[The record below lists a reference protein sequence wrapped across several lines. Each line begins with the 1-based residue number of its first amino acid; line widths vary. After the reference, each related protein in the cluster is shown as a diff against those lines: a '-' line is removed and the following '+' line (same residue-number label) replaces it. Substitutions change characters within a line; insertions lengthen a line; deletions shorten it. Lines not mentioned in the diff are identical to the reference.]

1 MLFQCEVMASS
12 FIEWVSRRA
21 REEYDGVAPTKPKPP
36 AGPLPPISLPPP
48 LRSLRNRQ
56 LSLPG
61 EPSWDGGVHCGG
73 AAGPIGGAGGGKA
86 VATAT
91 GGGGDGSSANT
102 SSRRSSRA
110 GGTRSAAAS
119 RPTSAGGDSV
129 VFYDAMDSVP
139 SSPLAV
145 PTPETVAA
153 AQLLGTQLSLSS
165 SGAKH
170 ARDEAEAIVKEEAA
184 KAAAAAAAAS
194 AKASGSN
201 SAPLKISAS
210 SASAS
215 RGPSKLGPKTRQ
227 QGGGAAASLTTAH
240 VAKLQ
245 CTGASEAPST
255 STAEHASKK
264 GRRAPGAGVPSKG
277 GVGSSGSKLVRS
289 FKKMWT
295 TSGEQQQA
303 ASSVE
308 GQ

>member
-1 MLFQCEVMASS
+1 MLYQCEVMASS

-21 REEYDGVAPTKPKPP
+21 REEYDGVEPTNPRPP
-36 AGPLPPISLPPP
+36 AGPLPPISLPAP

-73 AAGPIGGAGGGKA
+73 AAGPIGGKAAVAAAAGGESKA
-86 VATAT
+86 
-91 GGGGDGSSANT
+91 N
-102 SSRRSSRA
+102 SRRSSRA
-110 GGTRSAAAS
+110 GGAAAGGTRSAASS
-119 RPTSAGGDSV
+119 RPTSAASA

-153 AQLLGTQLSLSS
+153 AQLLGTQLSLNS

-170 ARDEAEAIVKEEAA
+170 ARDEAEAILREEAA
-184 KAAAAAAAAS
+184 KAAASA
-194 AKASGSN
+194 AKAS
-201 SAPLKISAS
+201 APSKISTSTS
-210 SASAS
+210 SH
-215 RGPSKLGPKTRQ
+215 GPSNLGPKTRQ
-227 QGGGAAASLTTAH
+227 GGGPSLSAAH

-245 CTGASEAPST
+245 GIDASAASASST
-255 STAEHASKK
+255 ERGHASKK
-264 GRRAPGAGVPSKG
+264 GRRAAGAGVPSKS
-277 GVGSSGSKLVRS
+277 SSGSKLVRS

-295 TSGEQQQA
+295 TSGSEQQQQEQEQQLA
-303 ASSVE
+303 AAAGSVE

>member
-1 MLFQCEVMASS
+1 MLYQCEIMASS

-48 LRSLRNRQ
+48 LRGLRNRQ

-61 EPSWDGGVHCGG
+61 EPSWDGGVQCGG
-73 AAGPIGGAGGGKA
+73 AAGPIGGAGKA
-86 VATAT
+86 SVA
-91 GGGGDGSSANT
+91 DGSAN
-102 SSRRSSRA
+102 SSRRSSRN
-110 GGTRSAAAS
+110 GGGSRSAAAS
-119 RPTSAGGDSV
+119 RPTSAGGDS

-153 AQLLGTQLSLSS
+153 AQLLGTQLSLNS

-170 ARDEAEAIVKEEAA
+170 ARDEAEAIVREEAA
-184 KAAAAAAAAS
+184 KAAAAKAAS
-194 AKASGSN
+194 GN
-201 SAPLKISAS
+201 GNNGGPLKISAS
-210 SASAS
+210 SSS

-227 QGGGAAASLTTAH
+227 GGMQLTAAH

-245 CTGASEAPST
+245 GTRGA
-255 STAEHASKK
+255 AEEQQNASKK
-264 GRRAPGAGVPSKG
+264 GRRAAAAPSKG
-277 GVGSSGSKLVRS
+277 SGSGSKLVRS

-295 TSGEQQQA
+295 SSSSEEQQQQQTA
-303 ASSVE
+303 GSVE

>member
-1 MLFQCEVMASS
+1 MLYQCEIMASS

-21 REEYDGVAPTKPKPP
+21 REEYDGVAPSKPKPP

-48 LRSLRNRQ
+48 LRGLLNRQ

-73 AAGPIGGAGGGKA
+73 AAGPIGAGAGGKA
-86 VATAT
+86 SV
-91 GGGGDGSSANT
+91 GDGSSAN
-102 SSRRSSRA
+102 SSRRSSRN
-110 GGTRSAAAS
+110 GGGSRSANAAS
-119 RPTSAGGDSV
+119 RPTSAGGDS

-153 AQLLGTQLSLSS
+153 AQLLGTQLSLNS

-184 KAAAAAAAAS
+184 KAAAAA
-194 AKASGSN
+194 KATSGN
-201 SAPLKISAS
+201 NNGAPLKISAS
-210 SASAS
+210 SSS

-227 QGGGAAASLTTAH
+227 QGGAQLTAAH

-245 CTGASEAPST
+245 GTSAEPPSSEQQNA
-255 STAEHASKK
+255 AKK
-264 GRRAPGAGVPSKG
+264 GRRALAAPSK
-277 GVGSSGSKLVRS
+277 GSSGSKLVRS

-295 TSGEQQQA
+295 SSSSEEQQQTA
-303 ASSVE
+303 GSVE